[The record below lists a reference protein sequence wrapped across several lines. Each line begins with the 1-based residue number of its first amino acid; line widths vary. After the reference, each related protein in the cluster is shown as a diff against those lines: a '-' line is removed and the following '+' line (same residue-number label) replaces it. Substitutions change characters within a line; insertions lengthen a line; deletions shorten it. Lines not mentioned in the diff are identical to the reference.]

1 MNTTDKIMVLVQTR
15 EVRSRLQQPTG
26 EEHKTDIK
34 NLSPEQPRVPLGGG
48 GEERCHYRRA
58 FSANLSPE
66 AAQTVVGRKLERLA
80 ARSPYYLLSE

>member
-26 EEHKTDIK
+26 EEHKTNIQY
-34 NLSPEQPRVPLGGG
+34 LSPEQLRSRLEAA

-66 AAQTVVGRKLERLA
+66 AAQTAVGRKLERLA